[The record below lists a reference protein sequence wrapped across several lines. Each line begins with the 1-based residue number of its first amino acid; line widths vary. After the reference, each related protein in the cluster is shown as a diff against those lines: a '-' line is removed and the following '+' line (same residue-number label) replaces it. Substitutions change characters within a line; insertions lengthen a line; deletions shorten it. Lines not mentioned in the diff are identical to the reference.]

1 MLNNFVITQLYKKN
15 MFFVFSLMVLHYRND
30 EKNKK
35 ANSPRWDNVPGAYKV
50 SAGQTYNT

>member
-1 MLNNFVITQLYKKN
+1 

-35 ANSPRWDNVPGAYKV
+35 ANSHRWDNVPGAYKV
-50 SAGQTYNT
+50 SAGQNYNT